1 MSLPRL
7 RSRERKDPS
16 RLRKGV
22 SKRTQRFVSIGATA
36 AILAGYVIAVTSAE
50 GIDRAELSLNDGGVW
65 VTNQASR
72 MVGHLDVSERL
83 PVDIKGNKVRVDF
96 RGVLAASKL
105 GQTEFRGHRLMDM
118 VEIEGAQVREG
129 GIMFDTKLNV
139 PDDVREALK
148 AILKE
153 KTGAAS
159 SGAEEGGT
167 H

>member
-1 MSLPRL
+1 M
-7 RSRERKDPS
+7 
-16 RLRKGV
+16 
-22 SKRTQRFVSIGATA
+22 
-36 AILAGYVIAVTSAE
+36 
-50 GIDRAELSLNDGGVW
+50 
-65 VTNQASR
+65 
-72 MVGHLDVSERL
+72 
-83 PVDIKGNKVRVDF
+83 DIKGNKVRVDF

-153 KTGAAS
+153 KTGAAP